1 MKFSRYLV
9 WNFVKTL
16 LLLMFSLIII
26 FVVIDFMG
34 NIRQW
39 LTRETKEAVDYYWNY
54 LPYIVYLVSPVALL
68 ISVIVSIGG
77 MARHLEMTAIQSSG
91 RSPLLTLMPV
101 FWVALFLAAASWW
114 LSETILPDANHRRF
128 EIMQTSQQQKKNAR
142 VKYKADFV
150 FIDSDRVS
158 WFLKHY
164 SGVTKSGRDV
174 LILIRNNGELE
185 ERFDAKGIR
194 WEEPKN
200 KEGYWVL
207 ENGYHRRFA
216 EDGTILVRSFESEI
230 MGRRIRTQPED
241 LINERQ
247 TGDEMDS
254 KMISRRIEVLKRSG
268 EDTKVLETAFHFK
281 YAGPWMNFII
291 VLIGASLCHRFSRS
305 GGLSQKFGVGV
316 LLVFI
321 YYIVIRVGLKMGENG
336 ALTPFLGAWIG
347 HFIFGTVAIIMLYRS
362 FRL

>member
-1 MKFSRYLV
+1 MKFPRYLV
-9 WNFVKTL
+9 FNFIKMLVL
-16 LLLMFSLIII
+16 LLVSLIII

-34 NIRQW
+34 NIRHW
-39 LTRETKEAVDYYWNY
+39 LSREMKDVLDYYWNY
-54 LPYIVYLVSPVALL
+54 LPYIVYLVLPVALL

-101 FWVALFLAAASWW
+101 FLVTLFLAAGSWW
-114 LSETILPDANHRRF
+114 LSEKVLPDANHRRL
-128 EIMQTSQQQKKNAR
+128 EIMQSSSLQKKNER
-142 VKYKADFV
+142 VKHRMDFV
-150 FIDSDRVS
+150 FIDSERVS

-164 SGVTKSGRDV
+164 SAASKSGRDV
-174 LILIRNNGELE
+174 LILIRENGDLE
-185 ERFDAKGIR
+185 ERYDARSISWETPKD
-194 WEEPKN
+194 EEP
-200 KEGYWVL
+200 YWAL
-207 ENGYHRRFA
+207 QKGYHRRFLP
-216 EDGTILVRSFESEI
+216 DGTIAVRRFENEI
-230 MGRRIRTQPED
+230 LGQKIRTLPED

-254 KMISRRIEVLKRSG
+254 KMIRHRIEVLKRSG
-268 EDTKVLETAFHFK
+268 EDTKVLETAYYFK

-321 YYIVIRVGLKMGENG
+321 YYIIIRVGLKMGENG
-336 ALTPFLGAWIG
+336 ALSPILSAWIG
-347 HFIFGTVAIIMLYRS
+347 HIIFGLVAVIMLHRS

>member
-1 MKFSRYLV
+1 
-9 WNFVKTL
+9 
-16 LLLMFSLIII
+16 
-26 FVVIDFMG
+26 
-34 NIRQW
+34 
-39 LTRETKEAVDYYWNY
+39 
-54 LPYIVYLVSPVALL
+54 
-68 ISVIVSIGG
+68 
-77 MARHLEMTAIQSSG
+77 
-91 RSPLLTLMPV
+91 
-101 FWVALFLAAASWW
+101 
-114 LSETILPDANHRRF
+114 
-128 EIMQTSQQQKKNAR
+128 
-142 VKYKADFV
+142 
-150 FIDSDRVS
+150 
-158 WFLKHY
+158 
-164 SGVTKSGRDV
+164 
-174 LILIRNNGELE
+174 
-185 ERFDAKGIR
+185 
-194 WEEPKN
+194 
-200 KEGYWVL
+200 
-207 ENGYHRRFA
+207 
-216 EDGTILVRSFESEI
+216 